1 MKKGDV
7 YMVSVIFVMIIV
19 TAVSAFLAYSVYTRN
34 IKDIANKIVGVELSD
49 VSEIISYDIELGKDI
64 EKSFDLGERIIEHS
78 ELFEN
83 IEDLYIM
90 DGDGRVIASTGDSD
104 VILPRDLT
112 FLGEGYLIENGLLYS
127 INSLSDDVSIVATT
141 KADFMDEL
149 DGDYIYNLINFS
161 VIGGMIV
168 GVIFVVLY
176 MTIKDLNTSK
186 KVVTVVLAVWVFAQG
201 AFIAYANY
209 TAYTDCIVKIEETVT
224 GIYEYDLSK
233 ITSRGIDFEYI
244 GGIEEYLERY
254 IKNVDEIADID
265 EQDGK
270 LEFTMSK
277 VYMNRMVMNYFVQ
290 NFLVFIFSMI
300 ILGEFRLLF
309 FPDSGN
315 TPEPQATQNTKGAA
329 VSGSESD

>member
-1 MKKGDV
+1 MKKRDV

-19 TAVSAFLAYSVYTRN
+19 TAVSAFLGYSVYINN
-34 IKDIANKIVGVELSD
+34 IETISNKIVGVELSD
-49 VSEIISYDIELGKDI
+49 VSEMISYDIEMGKDI
-64 EKSFDLGERIIEHS
+64 EGAFDLEERIKEHS

-83 IEDLYIM
+83 IEDLYVIEK
-90 DGDGRVIASTGDSD
+90 DGRIIASTTDNE
-104 VILPRDLT
+104 VFLPRDLV
-112 FLGEGYLIENGLLYS
+112 FLEEGYLIENGLLYS
-127 INSLSDDVSIVATT
+127 INRLSDEISIVATT
-141 KADFMDEL
+141 KADYLNEL
-149 DGDYIYNLINFS
+149 DGDYMYNLINFS

-168 GVIFVVLY
+168 IVLFIVLY
-176 MTIKDLNTSK
+176 MTIKDLDKSK
-186 KVVTVVLAVWVFAQG
+186 KVVTIVLAVWVFAQG

-209 TAYTDCIVKIEETVT
+209 TAYTDSIVKIEETVT

-254 IKNVDEIADID
+254 IKNVDEIAEID

-277 VYMNRMVMNYFVQ
+277 VYMNRMVMNYIVQ

-315 TPEPQATQNTKGAA
+315 EPEPQATQNTKGAA